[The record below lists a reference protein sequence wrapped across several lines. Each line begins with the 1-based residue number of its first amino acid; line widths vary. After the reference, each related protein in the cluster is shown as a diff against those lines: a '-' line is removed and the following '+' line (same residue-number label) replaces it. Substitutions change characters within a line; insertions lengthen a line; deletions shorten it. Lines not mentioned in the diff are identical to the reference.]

1 MAEGDDN
8 AEATPETNL
17 DDEEAKRVEETH
29 GGFKNELERQA
40 RDEQEAQKRKK
51 KLDETLDE
59 ELELSTTDVF
69 SRSQLLTWL
78 KRRAR
83 SMQGE

>member
-1 MAEGDDN
+1 MAAD
-8 AEATPETNL
+8 ANL

-51 KLDETLDE
+51 KLDETLDD
-59 ELELSTTDVF
+59 ELDLSTTDVF
-69 SRSQLLTWL
+69 SRAQLLTWL
-78 KRRAR
+78 KRKAR